1 MSEKRAL
8 LIVDHG
14 SRQPEANETIGEIA
28 RMTRQIRPGLIVEY
42 AHMEMAEP
50 NIAEGVARCVEAG
63 ADEVI
68 VHPYLLADGRHCQ
81 ETIPEEIGELA
92 LTYPDVQFRITA
104 PLGPHRKLA
113 EIVLQRIDESG
124 SD

>member
-1 MSEKRAL
+1 MSGKRAL

-14 SRQPEANETIGEIA
+14 SRQPEANATVSEIA
-28 RMTRQIRPGLIVEY
+28 QWTREMRPDLIVEY

-50 NIAEGVARCVEAG
+50 DLAQGVGRCVEAG
-63 ADEVI
+63 ADEIV

-81 ETIPEEIGELA
+81 ETIPEQIEA
-92 LTYPDVQFRITA
+92 LSKQHPDVRFKITA
-104 PLGPHRKLA
+104 PLGPHPKLA
-113 EIVLQRIDESG
+113 EIVLQRIDELG

>member
-1 MSEKRAL
+1 MSGKRAL

-14 SRQPEANETIGEIA
+14 SRQPEANATESEIA
-28 RMTRQIRPGLIVEY
+28 QWTREMRPDLIVEY

-50 NIAEGVARCVEAG
+50 DRAQGVGRCVEAG
-63 ADEVI
+63 ADEIV

-81 ETIPEEIGELA
+81 ETIPEQIEA
-92 LTYPDVQFRITA
+92 LSKQHPDVRFKITA
-104 PLGPHRKLA
+104 PLGPHPKLA
-113 EIVLQRIDESG
+113 EIVLQRIDELG

>member
-1 MSEKRAL
+1 MSLKRAL

-14 SRQPEANETIGEIA
+14 SRQPEANQTIDEIA

-50 NIAEGVARCVEAG
+50 NMAEGVARCVAAG
-63 ADEVI
+63 AHEVI
-68 VHPYLLADGRHCQ
+68 VHPYLLADGRHCK
-81 ETIPEEIGELA
+81 ETIPEEIAA
-92 LTYPDVQFRITA
+92 LEIQYPDVQFRITA

-113 EIVLQRIDESG
+113 EIVLQRTDESAPE
-124 SD
+124 